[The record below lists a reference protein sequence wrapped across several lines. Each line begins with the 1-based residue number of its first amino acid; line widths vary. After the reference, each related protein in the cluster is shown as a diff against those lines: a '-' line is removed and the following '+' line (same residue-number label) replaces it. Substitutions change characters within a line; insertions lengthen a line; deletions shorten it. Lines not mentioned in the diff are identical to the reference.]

1 MCWQI
6 IPTMFVLMDFL
17 QLAAAHC
24 MVHPVPP
31 RNFTLPCVLLNETFL
46 SPFSA
51 GLRRELGASKIKPLM
66 NEENFLCCLWSA
78 SSIDCSLYRASMQAR
93 KFIPSEIN
101 LSAPQQI
108 DWSWNME
115 CWIRGKLDLLV
126 CNLQLLRL
134 DLRADLK
141 VNLLYSKSELSLGA
155 ASTSSVL
162 GTVRV
167 APCHCGDQA
176 SCECLVASPSLNH
189 TYLLWLEMP
198 EAPVKLHLELAER
211 GQVKL
216 CWSSPAL
223 LPFPLQHQVRISAPL
238 GHGDSQVRV
247 PKSQVRIPKSQ
258 VRVPKSQVLQVALE
272 SSVAIDNA
280 LLDSASSVQ
289 VRSRNLHGPG
299 FWSDWSSPY
308 NLTLGA
314 QVLYFPAKTLTSAG
328 SNISF
333 LCIYTNRA
341 EPVEAREVVWWLN
354 LAEEIPASQYSLVN
368 NRVSKVTL
376 FNLRATQ
383 PRGSFFSNALY
394 CCHQSR
400 ECHHRYAEFY
410 VVDMDFNIS
419 CETDGYLTKMT
430 CRWSAN
436 PTTLLLGSLQLR
448 YYRSQIYCSDF
459 PSLSPNSEV
468 KECHLQRNHS
478 YECTFQP
485 IFLLSGYTLWIEFK
499 HFLGTLE
506 SSPTCVIP
514 ADVVKPLPPSDVGA
528 ELSRNS
534 WGLLNLYE
542 VPNPAGSW
550 AVIKVEQL
558 CVEYVVQVRCR
569 ELDGSGYWS
578 DWSRAAQTLVQD
590 IRAPLQGP
598 EFWRII
604 SEDPARK
611 QRNVTLLW
619 KPLMENHSLCSVS
632 RYIIK
637 HQTPGNSSWEE
648 FVDHG
653 TSWTFPWIEPT
664 HTVTILAMNSVGIS
678 AINSNLTLSQQM
690 STVDAV
696 QSLSAYLVNSTCVV
710 VVWTLCPQIPGIK
723 SFVIEWKNLNKEE
736 QMKWLRVPPNLRK
749 YFIYDHFILIEKY
762 QFSLYPVFAGGV
774 GKARATDHF
783 AKGGFE
789 PGNSGSLHVVLP
801 IVFSTSVLLLGALLV
816 SHQRMKKLLWEDVP
830 NPRNCSWAQGVNFQ
844 QPETLEHL
852 FAKHPEPMSC
862 EPLLLEAEV
871 VLEDISITKP
881 LEKEEPGDFLGID
894 STFPTPQDSECD
906 SACSSSHFQSSSFS
920 RSSQDGETTAQCGL
934 RYATVISNSQSS
946 GLCPRKTN
954 ARNCLDSCFL
964 GEDSVGLGAFSSGAW
979 EVGSGAFLVFPG
991 SQPSRAL
998 SLVSSEGFS
1007 EPLDE
1012 AFPGSTQRSL
1022 YYLGITSL
1030 QKGHRDIFLADSSR
1044 GVCQLQSTDLLT
1056 EGVVLQHIP
1065 TNIKEFIQSSLKPKA
1080 TIPYV
1085 PQFGVATAKGQ
1096 EAMEKKLH
1104 LEHPRRDK
1112 TKRTKLTLKTKA
1124 REPKLVTV
1132 IGDKPAGSCQAKA
1145 GIDAG
1150 FRIHFLLLG
1159 RDRRAQF
1166 SGEWNDPFME
1176 VSRKMIWLCLKII
1189 FLQK

>member
-1 MCWQI
+1 I
-6 IPTMFVLMDFL
+6 FPFPFISADFL
-17 QLAAAHC
+17 WMAAAHC

-51 GLRRELGASKIKPLM
+51 GSWSGLRRELGASKIKPLM
-66 NEENFLCCLWSA
+66 REENFLCCLWSA
-78 SSIDCSLYRASMQAR
+78 NNIDCSLYRASMQAR

-115 CWIRGKLDLLV
+115 CWVRGKLDLLV
-126 CNLQLLRL
+126 CNLHLLKL
-134 DLRADLK
+134 ELRADLK
-141 VNLLYSKSELSLGA
+141 VNLLYSRSEPSLGA
-155 ASTSSVL
+155 ASTSSL
-162 GTVRV
+162 QGTVRV
-167 APCHCGDQA
+167 APCHCGDQLT
-176 SCECLVASPSLNH
+176 CECLVASPSLNH
-189 TYLLWLEMP
+189 TYLLWLEVVAGATALGSPLMALQPTDIVRP
-198 EAPVKLHLELAER
+198 EAPVKLRLELAER

-223 LPFPLQHQVRISAPL
+223 LPFPLQHQVRVSAPP
-238 GHGDSQVRV
+238 GHGDSQL
-247 PKSQVRIPKSQ
+247 
-258 VRVPKSQVLQVALE
+258 LQVALE
-272 SSVAIDNA
+272 SSVAMDNA
-280 LLDSASSVQ
+280 LLDSPSSVQ

-314 QVLYFPAKTLTSAG
+314 QVLYFPPKTLTSAG

-333 LCIYTNRA
+333 LCIYKNQTQA
-341 EPVEAREVVWWLN
+341 VEAREVVWWLN
-354 LAEEIPASQYSLVN
+354 LAEEIPANQYSLVN

-376 FNLRATQ
+376 FNLKATQ
-383 PRGSFFSNALY
+383 PRGSFFYNALY

-419 CETDGYLTKMT
+419 CETDGHLTKMT

-436 PTTLLLGSLQLR
+436 PTTLLLGSLQLK

-459 PSLSPNSEV
+459 PSPPPSSEV

-485 IFLLSGYTLWIEFK
+485 IFLWSGYTLWIEFK

-506 SSPTCVIP
+506 SSPVCVLPI
-514 ADVVKPLPPSDVGA
+514 DVVKPLPPSNVGA
-528 ELSRNS
+528 ELTRNE
-534 WGLLNLYE
+534 GLLNVSWTKPVFANRELTFQIRWNSGDREEAPWQLYE
-542 VPNPAGSW
+542 APNPSGSW
-550 AVIKVEQL
+550 AVIEVQQL

-569 ELDGSGYWS
+569 ELDGFGYWS

-590 IRAPLQGP
+590 IRAPSRGP
-598 EFWRII
+598 EFWRIV

-619 KPLMENHSLCSVS
+619 KPLMENHSLCNVS

-637 HQTPGNSSWEE
+637 HQTPGNTSWEE

-664 HTVTILAMNSVGIS
+664 HTITILAMNSVGIS
-678 AINSNLTLSQQM
+678 AVNSNLTLSQQM

-710 VVWTLCPQIPGIK
+710 VVWSLSPQIPGLK
-723 SFVIEWKNLNKEE
+723 SFVIEWRNLNKGE
-736 QMKWLRVPPNLRK
+736 QMKWLQVPPNLRK
-749 YFIYDHFILIEKY
+749 YFIYDHFLLIEKY

-774 GKARATDHF
+774 GKARTTDQF
-783 AKGGFE
+783 AKGGFAA
-789 PGNSGSLHVVLP
+789 GNSGSLHVVLP

-816 SHQRMKKLLWEDVP
+816 SHQRVKKLLWEDVP
-830 NPRNCSWAQGVNFQ
+830 NPKNCSWAQGVNFQ
-844 QPETLEHL
+844 QPETQEHL

-862 EPLLLEAEV
+862 EPLLLEAEML
-871 VLEDISITKP
+871 LEDISITKT
-881 LEKEEPGDFLGID
+881 LEPEESGGFLGID
-894 STFPTPQDSECD
+894 CSSQDSECD

-920 RSSQDGETTAQCGL
+920 RSCQDGETTAQCDL
-934 RYATVISNSQSS
+934 RYATIISNSRTS
-946 GLCPRKTN
+946 GLCRRKTHP
-954 ARNCLDSCFL
+954 RSSSDSCFP
-964 GEDSVGLGAFSSGAW
+964 GEDSRVLGAFSGAW
-979 EVGSGAFLVFPG
+979 EVGNGALLVFPG
-991 SQPSRAL
+991 CQPSRAL

-1012 AFPGSTQRSL
+1012 AFPGGGRF
-1022 YYLGITSL
+1022 YLGITAL
-1030 QKGHRDIFLADSSR
+1030 GKGHREVLQGEVFLPESSR
-1044 GVCQLQSTDLLT
+1044 GMCQLQSTDLLK
-1056 EGVVLQHIP
+1056 ERGALP
-1065 TNIKEFIQSSLKPKA
+1065 TNIKEFIQCSLKPNP

-1085 PQFGVATAKGQ
+1085 PQFRVATAKGQ
-1096 EAMEKKLH
+1096 EVTEKK
-1104 LEHPRRDK
+1104 
-1112 TKRTKLTLKTKA
+1112 
-1124 REPKLVTV
+1124 
-1132 IGDKPAGSCQAKA
+1132 
-1145 GIDAG
+1145 
-1150 FRIHFLLLG
+1150 
-1159 RDRRAQF
+1159 
-1166 SGEWNDPFME
+1166 
-1176 VSRKMIWLCLKII
+1176 
-1189 FLQK
+1189 